1 MEADFYIS
9 LGKLLSEREVYDHK
23 TKWMYRKEEIFF
35 VLKDLFI
42 KHKTAFEIFYI
53 LAGAVLGR
61 EPSDGFDGTRKI

>member
-23 TKWMYRKEEIFF
+23 TKWMYHKEETFF

-42 KHKTAFEIFYI
+42 KHKTAFEI
-53 LAGAVLGR
+53 
-61 EPSDGFDGTRKI
+61 